1 MAKRRPPPIG
11 KCVHCLTDNVQRNW
25 DHVFPKSWYPDT
37 TPTNIL
43 KWIIPSCYKCN
54 KEYGE
59 LEQDLLMRLACC
71 VDPKA
76 AATSGIYQK
85 VLRSMDARHAPNQK
99 EARIRIARRNKLLSE
114 MIHGDQIPEDGI
126 YPGLGERWDRPRNA
140 QVAMMISANSFHRL
154 TEKIVRGIFFIED
167 NQYIESPYFIN
178 FYALEDEGAAEI
190 ITTLARFGKEY
201 AKGPGILINRAVTP
215 EDGVSAIISI
225 EIWGSFKMYASV
237 MAPLQM
243 NFIRSAVK

>member
-1 MAKRRPPPIG
+1 M
-11 KCVHCLTDNVQRNW
+11 HCLTDNLPRNW

-37 TPTNIL
+37 TPANIS

-59 LEQDLLMRLACC
+59 LEQDLLTRLACC

-76 AATSGIYQK
+76 AAASGIYQK
-85 VLRSMDARHAPNQK
+85 VLRSMDARYAPNPK
-99 EARIRIARRNKLLSE
+99 EARIRTARRNKLLAE
-114 MIHGDQIPEDGI
+114 MLHGDQIPENGI
-126 YPGLGERWDRPRNA
+126 YPGLGERWGLPRDA
-140 QVAMMISANSFHRL
+140 QVAMKISVSSFHRL

-167 NQYIESPYFIN
+167 RQYIEPPHSIN
-178 FYALEDEGAAEI
+178 FYALEDDGANEI
-190 ITTLARFGKEY
+190 MEVLARFGKEY

-225 EIWGSFKMYASV
+225 EVWGSFKMYAAV
-237 MAPLQM
+237 MP
-243 NFIRSAVK
+243 S